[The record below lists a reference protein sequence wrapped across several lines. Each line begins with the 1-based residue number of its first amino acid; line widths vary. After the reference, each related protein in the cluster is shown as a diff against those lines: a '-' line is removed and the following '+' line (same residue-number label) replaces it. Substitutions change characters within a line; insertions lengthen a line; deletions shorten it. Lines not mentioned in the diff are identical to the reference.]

1 MEGRAVGLREKLEQ
15 RPKAGKWRT
24 WSLGSKGV
32 LLATGGGWNLA
43 WKAED
48 RGRLRAPC
56 EGLSPAQEGD
66 LARQEVEASQE
77 EDDIIRCV
85 F

>member
-1 MEGRAVGLREKLEQ
+1 MEDLVPAQQGGPPGDWQ
-15 RPKAGKWRT
+15 
-24 WSLGSKGV
+24 
-32 LLATGGGWNLA
+32 GGGGLA

-66 LARQEVEASQE
+66 PARQEVEASQQ